1 MPCSEGTVCA
11 PAGLTH
17 DLRIQHEDGGDDGGD
32 NGGDNGGED
41 GGEDGG
47 GDGGGYGGGDDT
59 DLPSAHY
66 EAHEEGGS
74 ALAGVNGG
82 LALAALLV
90 HGWAVACR

>member
-1 MPCSEGTVCA
+1 MPCSEGTVCE

-17 DLRIQHEDGGDDGGD
+17 DLRIMHEH
-32 NGGDNGGED
+32 GGED

-47 GDGGGYGGGDDT
+47 DDGGDGGEDGGVDDRDPDT
-59 DLPSAHY
+59 ALPSAHH
-66 EAHEEGGS
+66 EAHEDGGS

-90 HGWAVACR
+90 LGWAENFEGR